1 MDSDAIVKTASG
13 TEQQESIGVPE
24 GYERIWAENN
34 YYRDGFRNMLWIANI
49 QVLIILALAA
59 FFTFYVKTSKNEDRF
74 FAEAAEGRQMQVE
87 GLDLPN
93 MGKMALTNWVAQAA
107 TQIMTFGFND
117 IDQQF
122 AVSQLNF
129 TAPGWES
136 FYKAMTASKLIENVI
151 EAQQIVTSVPLSPPI
166 LLQEGLIEGKYS
178 WVFEMQMLIT
188 FRSGGVKQV
197 NTKRVR
203 VVVERV
209 PTSDNPNGIG
219 IGKWFIF

>member
-49 QVLIILALAA
+49 QAVIVLVLVI
-59 FFTFYVKTSKNEDRF
+59 FFAFYVKTAKNEDRF
-74 FAEAAEGRQMQVE
+74 FAEAHDGGEMQME
-87 GLDLPN
+87 GLELPN
-93 MGKMALTNWVAQAA
+93 MGKTALSNWVAQAA

-122 AVSQLNF
+122 AVSQRNF
-129 TAPGWES
+129 TAQGWES
-136 FYKAMTASKLIENVI
+136 FYKAMAASKLIENVI
-151 EAQQIVTSVPLSPPI
+151 SAQQIVTSVPESMPI
-166 LLQEGLIEGKYS
+166 LTQEGLIKGKYS
-178 WVFEMQMLIT
+178 WVFDMQMLIT

-209 PTSDNPNGIG
+209 PTSDNPEGIG
-219 IGKWFIF
+219 IGEWYIY